1 MAKIDPGGYM
11 LWQRSPSCL
20 RFNHLIELKR
30 QDHKYKCSFIQCYA
44 SMKRNIVEQLATELF
59 FILKHNFISFDRS
72 SCSRPLT
79 TFLHN
84 LLTLWPIL
92 IEADECWL
100 MLINAAWCW
109 LMFINAQ
116 MRFNRVFYCQSVP
129 PELLRSFLNK
139 GTDKLIL
146 EVLVFCLLA
155 CFPLTW
161 SFDQWSLVIGQT
173 VRCLIWGWSVGSWL
187 TELHPFRKNMVSTL
201 YELVWIGLNQFV

>member
-1 MAKIDPGGYM
+1 MLIDADWYADWYRLMPTDTDWCWLIM
-11 LWQRSPSCL
+11 LDADWFWLMLTDSDWSWL
-20 RFNHLIELKR
+20 VLIE
-30 QDHKYKCSFIQCYA
+30 
-44 SMKRNIVEQLATELF
+44 
-59 FILKHNFISFDRS
+59 
-72 SCSRPLT
+72 
-79 TFLHN
+79 
-84 LLTLWPIL
+84 
-92 IEADECWL
+92 
-100 MLINAAWCW
+100 LINAAWCW

-116 MRFNRVFYCQSVP
+116 MRFNRVFCCQSVP

-187 TELHPFRKNMVSTL
+187 TELHPFRQNMISTL
-201 YELVWIGLNQFV
+201 YELVWIGLNQFVWSGLVCIWAQTACSYGPQNCMWRVVW